1 MRIEIFG
8 SGALGSLIGAFL
20 VKAGFEVVFV
30 ARGKQLEALKRK
42 LIISGIVEEELDV
55 YATDKP
61 EDVDL
66 VFLTVKAYDTEKAAK
81 ILKKT
86 DFKAICSLQNGVG
99 NEEILMKYFENVVG
113 GVVTYGANLIE
124 YGHVM
129 FAGEG
134 EIYLGDFRG
143 NYAGKFCE
151 VLKRAGLNAQ
161 VVNDIQKR
169 IWVKAAVNAVI
180 NPITAICRVRNGK
193 ILEIK
198 YLWDIAVRL
207 AKECEIVLKAKG
219 FQVDVV
225 ELVREVASKTAE
237 NRSSML
243 QDIERGK
250 RTEIDF
256 INGAF
261 VKEAE
266 KMGMQITYNDIMKK
280 LVKGIELGMA

>member
-1 MRIEIFG
+1 MKIEIFG
-8 SGALGSLIGAFL
+8 AGALGSLIGAFL
-20 VKAGFEVVFV
+20 VKAGFDVVFV

-42 LIISGIVEEELDV
+42 LIISGIIEEEFDV

-66 VFLTVKAYDTEKAAK
+66 VFLTVKAYDTEAAAK
-81 ILKKT
+81 ILKET

-134 EIYLGDFRG
+134 EIHLGDFRG

-151 VLKRAGLNAQ
+151 VLRRADLNVH
-161 VVNDIQKR
+161 VVDDIQKR

-180 NPITAICRVRNGK
+180 NPITAICRVKNGK
-193 ILEIK
+193 ILEK
-198 YLWDIAVRL
+198 DLWDIAEKI
-207 AKECEIVLKAKG
+207 AKECEKVLKAKG
-219 FQVDVV
+219 FHVDVIK
-225 ELVREVASKTAE
+225 LVREVASKTAE

-243 QDIERGK
+243 QDIEKGK

-266 KMGMQITYNDIMKK
+266 KMGIKATYNEIMTK
-280 LVKGIELGMA
+280 LVRGMELGMA